1 MPFHLFPS
9 ILSRLSCVYVTCY
22 AKFSTYYANTKQL
35 AIMEG
40 PFCIDYR
47 TRIKAML
54 WFVLIPDSS
63 LRNANH

>member
-1 MPFHLFPS
+1 
-9 ILSRLSCVYVTCY
+9 VYVTCY